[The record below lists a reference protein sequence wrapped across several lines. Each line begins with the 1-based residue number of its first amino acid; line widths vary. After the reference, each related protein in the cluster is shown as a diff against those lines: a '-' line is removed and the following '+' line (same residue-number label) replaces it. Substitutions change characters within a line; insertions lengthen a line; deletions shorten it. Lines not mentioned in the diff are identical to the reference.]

1 MMFLNYE
8 NFERLQ
14 NVDKLYAKELIAN
27 QILVILKEIKS
38 IKKAM
43 EEGEY
48 FNLTAVMKN
57 ESLRIT
63 ITIDKEIAL
72 AILEKYL
79 KQAEKALENLE
90 DKYRKL

>member
-14 NVDKLYAKELIAN
+14 NVDKLYAKELIAK